1 MTQTKP
7 IFPHELTGPRSYFT
21 DLDRKDLNYS
31 AVELIRKL
39 KLQLLT
45 KKSVV
50 LSAASL
56 FHDVGFNLFSTDTGL
71 TKALNEGIILPAIQ
85 DEFNGIS
92 GFFDAKNPEEYM
104 VKSLEY
110 FSAHTRKFVPWN
122 LYDNAHWFENAFLT
136 NLTDSNSVLRKS
148 LSISGQAALELKMEL
163 TEIVQAK
170 PTGKRILSRDDIKIA
185 TTRISEADAK
195 ALNGFGHLV
204 YRISGAR
211 VVNSE
216 GHFPQSNLTTL
227 NFAGNEQYL
236 ADPQIFWDIYI
247 EAVTSRLNSAAR
259 LSVERLD
266 NLTFEDVLKIR
277 DELFDVKFVE
287 HFDRLI
293 SIAKS
298 EVNIYDPDKLLLA
311 QEEINEITIQLETV
325 MRKRIDQE
333 LGKLPYNVNTLF
345 QVGSLIEPVTNSS
358 ILGTLGVLKTI
369 SEITVQHSPRLAD
382 AITSR
387 TRAAKRL
394 IDKNNRLN
402 LKQRQALLH
411 GYDRILKYGMPNLG

>member
-7 IFPHELTGPRSYFT
+7 ILPHELTGPRSYFT

-31 AVELIRKL
+31 AVEIIRKL

-85 DEFNGIS
+85 DEFNGVS
-92 GFFDAKNPEEYM
+92 GFFGAKNPEEYM
-104 VKSLEY
+104 AKSLEY

-122 LYDNAHWFENAFLT
+122 LYDNAHWFENAFIT
-136 NLTDSNSVLRKS
+136 NLADSNSILRKS
-148 LSISGQAALELKMEL
+148 LSISDQVALELKFEL
-163 TEIVQAK
+163 NEIVQAK
-170 PTGKRILSRDDIKIA
+170 PAGKRILSRDDIKVAAAKIG
-185 TTRISEADAK
+185 EADAK
-195 ALNGFGHLV
+195 SLNSFGHLV
-204 YRISGAR
+204 YKISGAR

-227 NFAGNEQYL
+227 NFAGNEQSL

-266 NLTFEDVLKIR
+266 NLTFEDILKVR
-277 DELFDVKFVE
+277 EELFDVKFVD
-287 HFDRLI
+287 HFDRLM

-298 EVNIYDPDKLLLA
+298 EVNIHDPDKLLLA
-311 QEEINEITIQLETV
+311 QEEINEITMQLEAA
-325 MRKRIDQE
+325 MKKRIDQE
-333 LGKLPYNVNTLF
+333 LGKRLCDADPIL
-345 QVGSLIEPVTNSS
+345 QLGSVIES
-358 ILGTLGVLKTI
+358 IASYDFFGVLGLLKSI
-369 SEITVQHSPRLAD
+369 PEITALFSPRLAD
-382 AITSR
+382 AMTSR
-387 TRAAKRL
+387 ARAAKRL

-402 LKQRQALLH
+402 LRQRQALLN
-411 GYDRILKYGMPNLG
+411 GYDKILKYGMPNLG